1 MGSYN
6 VLEPILKDI
15 LGMLNPLR
23 EDWETRMKVISDLRE
38 VVESVESL
46 RGNCVFHVCV
56 YLLYNVQR
64 I

>member
-46 RGNCVFHVCV
+46 RGNRVFHVCV
-56 YLLYNVQR
+56 LFV

>member
-46 RGNCVFHVCV
+46 RGNCVFCV
-56 YLLYNVQR
+56 YLSYDVQR